1 MLNDP
6 HADFKAAAQAIRES
20 IAELSQ
26 RIDHLLVLGGEV
38 KQLALKR
45 LPSGQIVG
53 RCEVGTYGELL
64 TDPDDRCNTVLN
76 WTVPAGVSIPA
87 HSHAQCE
94 STYILTG
101 ELYDAESGTIYR
113 AGELMQLYRAV
124 PGFELDCNHSTCNN
138 CILLGYFSV
147 TDVQ

>member
-113 AGELMQLYRAV
+113 AGELMQLVAGQV
-124 PGFELDCNHSTCNN
+124 HTLSAGDKDVDLLVIFTGPHPLDIS
-138 CILLGYFSV
+138 
-147 TDVQ
+147 